1 MAGSIVLAAKR
12 KDRGSGSSESDIS
25 SPEGKKIGQNSPT
38 SDSISVE
45 AFTDESATARNMEK
59 ITTQLEAILSRL
71 DGVETKLGKLE
82 GLFERLKNVEA
93 AVSKNCT
100 ELNLVNE
107 KTKVIQSNVEEIEKG
122 IVFANSQNQG
132 AGRQT
137 SVPRGL

>member
-1 MAGSIVLAAKR
+1 
-12 KDRGSGSSESDIS
+12 
-25 SPEGKKIGQNSPT
+25 
-38 SDSISVE
+38 
-45 AFTDESATARNMEK
+45 MEK
-59 ITTQLEAILSRL
+59 ITTQLKAILSRL